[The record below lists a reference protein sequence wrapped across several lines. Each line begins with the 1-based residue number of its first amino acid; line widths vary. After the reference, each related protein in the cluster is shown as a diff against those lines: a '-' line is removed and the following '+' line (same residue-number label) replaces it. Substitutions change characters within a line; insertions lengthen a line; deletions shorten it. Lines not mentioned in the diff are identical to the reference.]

1 MLESDK
7 TSTSDELA
15 DATPNAD
22 ANTPELLD
30 MDQVKIDPVW
40 ALRIPA
46 NLATRRQILP
56 FTLQGGEVL
65 IACKDPDDDQSIQAV
80 RRYVSE
86 AIKVVPAEHDSLF
99 QAIQRIFQ
107 DTVRWNGNQ
116 SEPVRIQFTG
126 TQVDPDSDNLV
137 ALGDEIFHAALIRQ
151 ATDIHIEPASNS
163 VRIRLRVDGV
173 LDEYRQL
180 PIAVHHPLLSRLKV
194 MSGMDIAERRAPQD
208 GRFTLSSEHSSE
220 IDIRTATIP
229 TKHGERMTLRL
240 LATQTQDLTLGRLG
254 MSAQGREQFEHVIDR
269 PNGLIL
275 ITGPTGCGKSTTLYA
290 AIRNLINRKS
300 LNVITIEDPVEYVIE
315 GISQVE
321 VDANDK
327 VSFHKALRS
336 SLRHDP
342 DVLMIGE
349 IRDQETAET
358 AIRAALTGHLV
369 FTTLHANSAVGA
381 ITRLADMGIKPF
393 LIGAVSRLFAAQRLV
408 RKLCQQCRVAYP
420 LSESESLLLARP
432 SLTGTTVYEPGGC
445 QYCAGTGFM
454 GRIGLFEF
462 ITFDREIARTVAS
475 RPDETHIQE
484 LLAQRKTPGLLDDAI
499 EKIIR
504 GETSVEQI
512 ATVISP
518 Y

>member
-1 MLESDK
+1 MSD
-7 TSTSDELA
+7 STEMQ
-15 DATPNAD
+15 
-22 ANTPELLD
+22 LLD
-30 MDQVKIDPVW
+30 MDQVKIDPAW

-46 NLATRRQILP
+46 NLATRRQVLP
-56 FTLQGGEVL
+56 FTQQDGQVL
-65 IACKDPDDDQSIQAV
+65 VACKDPNDDQSIQAV
-80 RRYVSE
+80 RRYVTE
-86 AIKVVPAEHDSLF
+86 AVQIVPADPDSLF

-116 SEPVRIQFTG
+116 SEPVRIQFAG
-126 TQVDPDSDNLV
+126 AQVDPDSDNIV

-151 ATDIHIEPASNS
+151 ATDIHIEPAINT

-173 LDEYRQL
+173 LDEYRQF

-240 LATQTQDLTLGRLG
+240 LATQTQDLTLDRLG
-254 MSAQGREQFEHVIDR
+254 MSTADLGRFESVIDR

-275 ITGPTGCGKSTTLYA
+275 MTGPTGCGKSTTLYA
-290 AIRNLINRKS
+290 AIRSLIKQKS

-342 DVLMIGE
+342 DVMMIGE

-408 RKLCQQCRVAYP
+408 RRLCAKCRVEYP
-420 LSESESLLLARP
+420 LTEAEAILLGQPEL
-432 SLTGTTVYEPGGC
+432 SGTKVFEPGGC
-445 QYCAGTGFM
+445 RYCAGTGFM
-454 GRIGLFEF
+454 GRVGLFEF
-462 ITFDREIARTVAS
+462 ITFDREIASVVAS
-475 RPDETHIQE
+475 RPDETYIQQ
-484 LLAQRKTPGLLDDAI
+484 LLQERKSPDLLDDAI
-499 EKIIR
+499 GKLIR
-504 GETSVEQI
+504 GETTMDQI

-518 Y
+518 YSK